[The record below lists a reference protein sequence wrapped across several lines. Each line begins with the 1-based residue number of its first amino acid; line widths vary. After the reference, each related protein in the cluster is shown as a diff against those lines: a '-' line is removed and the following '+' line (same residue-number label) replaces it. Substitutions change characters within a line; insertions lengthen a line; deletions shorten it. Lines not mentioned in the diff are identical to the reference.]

1 MATDDI
7 RELQYLLQELDK
19 AIAELD
25 SRGQALAKAE
35 YAYRT
40 MMSKALLS
48 GRAEGYPATLLL
60 DICRGLDSVGNA
72 RLDRDV
78 KKAMYD
84 TTRERINIIKLQARM
99 IDSQLSRDLELAGK
113 V

>member
-1 MATDDI
+1 MAIDQI
-7 RELQYLLQELDK
+7 VELQHLLAELDK
-19 AIAELD
+19 AVSQYDERGRALAIAENEYRSVL
-25 SRGQALAKAE
+25 SR
-35 YAYRT
+35 
-40 MMSKALLS
+40 ALLS

-60 DICRGLDSVGNA
+60 DICRGLESVGSA

-84 TTRERINIIKLQARM
+84 STRERINVIKLQARM